1 MAESTSIRD
10 FAVEGP
16 GEVLAAAEWEKHRAA
31 IEDIYLVDNF
41 TVLAMIDVVKE
52 QYGFEEE

>member
-1 MAESTSIRD
+1 MAESTSIKD

-16 GEVLAAAEWEKHRAA
+16 VEAPAVAEWEKHRAA

-41 TVLAMIDVVKE
+41 TVLAMIDVMKE
-52 QYGFEEE
+52 QYDFEET